1 MCKREGKRGERGGE
15 GREQRRRAR
24 SPPSANARSLG
35 ESPSANAAEPIEKNL
50 PARSAIA
57 EWKMRAQGG
66 EGGGEGAEA
75 NPAGSYAC
83 MSCFSLD
90 PPFLHLSLSH
100 PSPIAFS
107 LAPLL
112 YPPPTTEKGRQRSA
126 PRARGGVLRQGGGTV
141 SGVCCRATGGIAR
154 GERSRASATAG
165 VIPPA
170 AAHLL
175 SDGVIYTQGT

>member
-126 PRARGGVLRQGGGTV
+126 PRARGGVLRQVGGQCLACVAVRPAELHGV
-141 SGVCCRATGGIAR
+141 SAAVLRRRPASSPRRRLICCQ
-154 GERSRASATAG
+154 TA
-165 VIPPA
+165 
-170 AAHLL
+170 
-175 SDGVIYTQGT
+175 